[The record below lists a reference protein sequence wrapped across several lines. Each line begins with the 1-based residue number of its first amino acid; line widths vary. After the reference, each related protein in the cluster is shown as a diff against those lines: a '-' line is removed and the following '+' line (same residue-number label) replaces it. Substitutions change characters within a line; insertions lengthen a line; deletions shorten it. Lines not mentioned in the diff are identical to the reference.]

1 MNSSETYGGEA
12 LVGTQP
18 AIETFTTL
26 TTTFENPS
34 PIRSRRPRRSQ
45 DEVVQRASAFFRDH
59 VAEGVRIAHLS
70 RVVGVSER
78 ALRNA
83 FRREHG
89 VSPKQFDVRRRLD
102 DARRA
107 LCDVDAPNTVT
118 TIATQYGFFDLG
130 RFAQIYKNA
139 FGESPS
145 QTMRA
150 HCAMTRAAS

>member
-1 MNSSETYGGEA
+1 M
-12 LVGTQP
+12 
-18 AIETFTTL
+18 TTS
-26 TTTFENPS
+26 FENSS
-34 PIRSRRPRRSQ
+34 PIRPPGPRPSRGQ
-45 DEVVQRASAFFRDH
+45 VVQRASAFLRDH

-78 ALRNA
+78 TLRNA

-102 DARRA
+102 SARCA
-107 LCDVDAPNTVT
+107 LCDIAGRNTVT

-130 RFAQIYKNA
+130 RFARIYKNA

-145 QTMRA
+145 QTMRG
-150 HCAMTRAAS
+150 HGVMPRVVTQCASQSDRPGHLLDHLSASQ